1 MSTTKNTP
9 VIILIGPPGCGK
21 GTQGD
26 RIAQILKLPKIS
38 TGDLLRDEIKLDTPL
53 GKKVS
58 SIMEAGKLV
67 DDETVLSVLKQ
78 KIQGQD
84 CANGFILDGFPRSL
98 PQATGLDKTL
108 AELSK
113 QFQIIAIH
121 IDVSDDSVVDRISNR
136 YFCTQCKTN
145 YNKLY
150 KNPKIENVCDVCG
163 GKEFTVRQDDKVE
176 VITSRL
182 QTYHQQT
189 KPLLAYY
196 DSRNML
202 STINGNTDA
211 EIVFDNIMK
220 LLNNLLTS

>member
-1 MSTTKNTP
+1 MNTEGNTP

-26 RIAQILKLPKIS
+26 RIAQTLKLPKIS
-38 TGDLLRDEIKLDTPL
+38 TGDLLRNEIKLNTPL
-53 GKKVS
+53 GKQVS

-78 KIQGQD
+78 KIQGND

-108 AELSK
+108 AKLSK

-121 IDVSDDSVVDRISNR
+121 IDVSDDAVVERISNR

-163 GKEFTVRQDDKVE
+163 GKEFAVRPDDKVE

-189 KPLLAYY
+189 KLLLAYY

-202 STINGNTDA
+202 SNIDGNADA
-211 EIVFDNIMK
+211 EIVFDNIIE